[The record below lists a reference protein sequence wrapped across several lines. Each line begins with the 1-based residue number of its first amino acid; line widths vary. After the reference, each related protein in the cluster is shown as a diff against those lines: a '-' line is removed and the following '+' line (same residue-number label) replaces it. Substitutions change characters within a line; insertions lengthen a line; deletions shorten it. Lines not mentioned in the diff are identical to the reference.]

1 MTTTDHQ
8 ALINKHIQLERI
20 ITTLQERKGRL
31 EVELQ
36 IYMESEEATVILH
49 PTHTVELKESLAYD
63 HSKLAALHELFDP
76 GELQRTGAF
85 TPAHDAIVNVSD
97 KWNMT
102 KVKTFTK
109 RGGEIKATIEG
120 SAYVSG
126 VKLSIKVKPV
136 KSLECPL
143 CDRPSTSGTVHQECA
158 DREQA
163 MADRE

>member
-31 EVELQ
+31 EVDLQ
-36 IYMESEEATVILH
+36 AYMEAEEATVILH

-63 HSKLAALHELFDP
+63 PSKLATLRELIDP
-76 GELQRTGAF
+76 AELERSGAF

-126 VKLSIKVKPV
+126 VKLSIKPKPV
-136 KSLECPL
+136 KSLECHL
-143 CDRPSTSGTVHQECA
+143 CGSYSASGEAHIDCA